1 MAEQNLILTKESNQN
16 EIKSYFSAILE
27 LSKSDNE
34 FPINLDE
41 VWMLVYTEKG
51 KAVRALKENFI
62 EGVDFK
68 VSPKYGEQVFAQN
81 GKNPNG
87 GRPTVDYHLT
97 VSCLEFF
104 IARKVRPVFEVYRQV
119 FHGAAKMVQKELSRK
134 ELLQMALEAEEEKE
148 RLMLENKQQQAQIEA
163 NAPRVRFSQ
172 AVETSDRS
180 ILIGEL
186 AKILRQNGVE
196 MGERRLF
203 EWMRKNGYLCSHG
216 ERYNQPT
223 QRAMEMGLFEL
234 KKTTINKPDGT
245 VLVTTTTK
253 VTGKGQIYFVD
264 KFLRSAA

>member
-1 MAEQNLILTKESNQN
+1 MAQTNLTLTKESTQS
-16 EIKSYFSAILE
+16 EIKNYFSSILE

-62 EGVDFK
+62 EGVD
-68 VSPKYGEQVFAQN
+68 YRTFAQN
-81 GKNPNG
+81 GKTDTG
-87 GRPTVDYHLT
+87 GYRVIEYHLS
-97 VSCLEFF
+97 VACLEFF
-104 IARKVRPVFEVYRQV
+104 IARRIRPVFEVYRQV

-148 RLMLENKQQQAQIEA
+148 RLMLENKQQQARIEA
-163 NAPRVRFSQ
+163 DAPRVLFSQ
-172 AVETSDRS
+172 AVETSGKS

-186 AKILRQNGVE
+186 AKILRQNGVQI
-196 MGERRLF
+196 GERRLF
-203 EWMRKNGYLCSHG
+203 EWLRKNGFLCSQG

-223 QRAMEMGLFEL
+223 QRAMEMGIFEI
-234 KKTTINKPDGT
+234 KKTTIQKPDGT
-245 VLVTTTTK
+245 TLVSTTTK

-264 KFLRSAA
+264 KFLRQAA

>member
-1 MAEQNLILTKESNQN
+1 MDLVKTNQQGNNITTSLIVAQVFGKEHAKVVRDIENLHCSDDFRSRQFWRHPYTHPQNGQTYHYYEMTKDGFSFLVMGYSGQKAGEFKESFIAEFNKR
-16 EIKSYFSAILE
+16 EAL
-27 LSKSDNE
+27 LKSDDYILMRSQQILIQRVE
-34 FPINLDE
+34 
-41 VWMLVYTEKG
+41 
-51 KAVRALKENFI
+51 
-62 EGVDFK
+62 
-68 VSPKYGEQVFAQN
+68 AQEATI
-81 GKNPNG
+81 KQ
-87 GRPTVDYHLT
+87 LT
-97 VSCLEFF
+97 
-104 IARKVRPVFEVYRQV
+104 AQ
-119 FHGAAKMVQKELSRK
+119 
-134 ELLQMALEAEEEKE
+134 AE
-148 RLMLENKQQQAQIEA
+148 QQQAKIEA
-163 NAPRVRFSQ
+163 DAPRVRFSQ
-172 AVETSDRS
+172 AVETADKS

>member
-1 MAEQNLILTKESNQN
+1 MDKAEERAL
-16 EIKSYFSAILE
+16 
-27 LSKSDNE
+27 
-34 FPINLDE
+34 
-41 VWMLVYTEKG
+41 
-51 KAVRALKENFI
+51 VRAE
-62 EGVDFK
+62 E
-68 VSPKYGEQVFAQN
+68 YAYE
-81 GKNPNG
+81 
-87 GRPTVDYHLT
+87 
-97 VSCLEFF
+97 
-104 IARKVRPVFEVYRQV
+104 
-119 FHGAAKMVQKELSRK
+119 AASGIIN
-134 ELLQMALEAEEEKE
+134 LEAEEEKE

-163 NAPRVRFSQ
+163 DAPRVRFSQ
-172 AVETSDRS
+172 AVETADKS

>member
-1 MAEQNLILTKESNQN
+1 MDLVKTNQQGDNITTSLIVAQVFGKEHAKVVRDIENLSCSSNFNAANFGVIEYTDSRGRVQRAYEMTKDG
-16 EIKSYFSAILE
+16 FSFLVMGYTGQKA
-27 LSKSDNE
+27 SE
-34 FPINLDE
+34 F
-41 VWMLVYTEKG
+41 
-51 KAVRALKENFI
+51 KENFI
-62 EGVDFK
+62 KEFNKREALLKSDDYILMRSQQILIQRV
-68 VSPKYGEQVFAQN
+68 EAQEATI
-81 GKNPNG
+81 KQ
-87 GRPTVDYHLT
+87 LT
-97 VSCLEFF
+97 
-104 IARKVRPVFEVYRQV
+104 AQ
-119 FHGAAKMVQKELSRK
+119 
-134 ELLQMALEAEEEKE
+134 AE
-148 RLMLENKQQQAQIEA
+148 QQQAKIEA
-163 NAPRVRFSQ
+163 DAPRVRFSQ
-172 AVETSDRS
+172 AVETADKS